1 MNNND
6 RVILK
11 ERGINMLFVLGGN
24 GTQAGG
30 NAIHNE
36 NWFEKKN
43 AKGPYGHIT
52 LGDISVHIEQQVHG
66 AFAGYSGITVGIC
79 NTLYVYLPIP
89 EISYSRQVDPNSRM
103 WHHYLT
109 LICQPD
115 LITRFIYS
123 WGNLLKCP

>member
-52 LGDISVHIEQQVHG
+52 LGDISVHIEQQ
-66 AFAGYSGITVGIC
+66 SK
-79 NTLYVYLPIP
+79 LSRP
-89 EISYSRQVDPNSRM
+89 EGWCQANYCCIQCCLQSNS
-103 WHHYLT
+103 
-109 LICQPD
+109 
-115 LITRFIYS
+115 
-123 WGNLLKCP
+123 

>member
-52 LGDISVHIEQQVHG
+52 LGDISVHIEQQENSNWLHG
-66 AFAGYSGITVGIC
+66 LSRFMEHLLDIVALQWAYAILSMSTFQFLKFLTPGKWILTVACGI
-79 NTLYVYLPIP
+79 
-89 EISYSRQVDPNSRM
+89 
-103 WHHYLT
+103 
-109 LICQPD
+109 
-115 LITRFIYS
+115 IT
-123 WGNLLKCP
+123 